1 MLQEN
6 IGKSVTFIKVN
17 RLSERE
23 KMQNDQELRQTIE
36 KAKKHDVVAL
46 SRIYEEFFD
55 RIYRYILIRV
65 RNKEAAEDLAGQ
77 TFLRMLERISDFN
90 WKGAGFKSWLFRIA
104 HNLVIDLFRNRQTI
118 SFDETVSRA
127 GGSAEDLAIAN
138 ETLNEVLESLTL
150 LNENQRQVVLLRL
163 VGGLSCRET
172 AETLAL
178 SETNVRA
185 LQHRALATVRKQLK
199 VEADV

>member
-1 MLQEN
+1 
-6 IGKSVTFIKVN
+6 
-17 RLSERE
+17 
-23 KMQNDQELRQTIE
+23 MQNDQELRQTIE
-36 KAKKHDVVAL
+36 KAKKHDLEAL

-55 RIYRYILIRV
+55 KIYRYILIRV

-77 TFLRMLERISDFN
+77 TFLRMLERISDFD
-90 WKGAGFKSWLFRIA
+90 WKGAGFRSWLFRIA
-104 HNLVIDLFRNRQTI
+104 HNLVIDLFRKRQTI
-118 SFDETVSRA
+118 SFDETVSKTGR
-127 GGSAEDLAIAN
+127 SAENLAIVN
-138 ETLNEVLESLTL
+138 ETLSEVLESLTL

-185 LQHRALATVRKQLK
+185 LQHRALARVRKKLK
-199 VEADV
+199 VKTDV

>member
-1 MLQEN
+1 M
-6 IGKSVTFIKVN
+6 
-17 RLSERE
+17 RE

-36 KAKKHDVVAL
+36 KAKKHDIAAL
-46 SRIYEEFFD
+46 SQIYEEFFD

-118 SFDETVSRA
+118 SFDETVSKTGR
-127 GGSAEDLAIAN
+127 SAEDLAIAN

-150 LNENQRQVVLLRL
+150 LSENQRQVVLLRL

-172 AETLAL
+172 AET
-178 SETNVRA
+178 
-185 LQHRALATVRKQLK
+185 
-199 VEADV
+199 

>member
-1 MLQEN
+1 
-6 IGKSVTFIKVN
+6 
-17 RLSERE
+17 
-23 KMQNDQELRQTIE
+23 MQNDQELRQTIE
-36 KAKKHDVVAL
+36 KAKKHDIVAL

-118 SFDETVSRA
+118 SFDETVSKTGR
-127 GGSAEDLAIAN
+127 SAEDLAIAN

-150 LNENQRQVVLLRL
+150 LNENQCQVVLLRL

-185 LQHRALATVRKQLK
+185 LQHRALATIRKQLK
-199 VEADV
+199 VKADV

>member
-1 MLQEN
+1 
-6 IGKSVTFIKVN
+6 
-17 RLSERE
+17 
-23 KMQNDQELRQTIE
+23 MQNDLELRQTIE
-36 KAKKHDVVAL
+36 KAKGHDLEAL
-46 SRIYEEFFD
+46 SRLYEEFFD

-77 TFLRMLERISDFN
+77 TFLRMLERIGDFN

-104 HNLVIDLFRNRQTI
+104 HNLVIDLFRSRQTI
-118 SFDETVSRA
+118 SYDETVSKVW
-127 GGSAEDLAIAN
+127 GSAEDLAIAN
-138 ETLNEVLESLTL
+138 ETLNEVLKSLTL

-185 LQHRALATVRKQLK
+185 LQHRALATIRKQLK
-199 VEADV
+199 VKIDV